1 MGIEGTIIQLVESV
15 PTRLMVRIRL
25 SDGSDDLHHLGKM
38 ILKDKAG
45 AMKKA
50 GRSRSRS
57 RSPRRAG
64 SPDWT
69 THRGKTTWEMVEE
82 LRAQQRERAVCSSGK
97 DYARKPIGF
106 MSGLASKRDMGIAA
120 TRLRE
125 EETYVPKQVDSRKQE
140 TETEK
145 TKKMLD
151 DRDKQNQD
159 REQQQRM
166 QQLFEKYG
174 TQKPAP
180 EKAAPTDI

>member
-1 MGIEGTIIQLVESV
+1 MG
-15 PTRLMVRIRL
+15 
-25 SDGSDDLHHLGKM
+25 LGKV

-69 THRGKTTWEMVEE
+69 THRGKTTQEMVEE

-106 MSGLASKRDMGIAA
+106 MSGLALKRDMGIASS
-120 TRLRE
+120 RLRE
-125 EETYVPKQVDSRKQE
+125 EETYAPKQVEHRKQM
-140 TETEK
+140 TEEEEQE
-145 TKKMLD
+145 
-151 DRDKQNQD
+151 RR
-159 REQQQRM
+159 REERAR
-166 QQLFEKYG
+166 LEV
-174 TQKPAP
+174 
-180 EKAAPTDI
+180 